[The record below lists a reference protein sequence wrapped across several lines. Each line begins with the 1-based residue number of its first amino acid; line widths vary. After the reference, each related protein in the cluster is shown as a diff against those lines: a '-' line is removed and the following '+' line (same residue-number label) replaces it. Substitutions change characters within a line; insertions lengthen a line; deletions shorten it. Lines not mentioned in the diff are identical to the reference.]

1 MKNNFSIILAN
12 TYRSKIYLKYFLKSK
27 FRPSEIIF
35 LDNGKKNFL
44 NKLLKKFNIKI
55 KRFNHSLIDNKK
67 IVNYILNSK
76 NFYFVY
82 SGYPGYVIRNI
93 NLLSKKKILHAHPGR
108 LPEYKGSTTIFYSIL
123 NSNKIYCSTMIL
135 DGKID
140 EGEKI
145 NQLQFKLTCKD
156 FKNFEFFDSRIRIT
170 TLLDA
175 LKKIEKNRK
184 FKKRKINKAYNNY
197 YIAHP
202 VIRYLAKSK
211 VCV

>member
-184 FKKRKINKAYNNY
+184 FKKR
-197 YIAHP
+197 
-202 VIRYLAKSK
+202 
-211 VCV
+211 